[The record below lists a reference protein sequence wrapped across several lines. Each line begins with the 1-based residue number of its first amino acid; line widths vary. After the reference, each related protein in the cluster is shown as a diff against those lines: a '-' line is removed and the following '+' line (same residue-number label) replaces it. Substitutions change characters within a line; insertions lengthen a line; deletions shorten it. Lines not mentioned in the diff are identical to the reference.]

1 MVLEFLDSLYS
12 FEFMGSQ
19 IGLSNI
25 VYSLLFVLGGFV
37 VARITRM
44 IFAKKF
50 APNLPEH
57 TSKNVGKLLYFGI
70 IAISFVVVI
79 TSTGVDLSG
88 LLVAGGIFGIV
99 IGFAT
104 QSIVSNLISGLF
116 LMIEKPLKQGDI
128 IELPEVDVLG
138 RVLDINMFSTV
149 VRRFDGT
156 TMRIPNDKVFTS
168 RIRGFSPTK
177 ARRLS
182 VSVGIGYASNTT
194 KAINVIKNAI
204 KQNMHYVLK
213 KPAPEIRVSELADSS
228 VNLEVLVWIH
238 RDHWDNVY
246 PQLRDVIKCSL
257 DENGIEIP
265 FPQRV
270 IEIHNRD

>member
-156 TMRIPNDKVFTS
+156 AMRIPNDKVFTS